1 MVAKQMTLDCEVAP
15 WPLPTTIEK
24 HLTAHSALLREL
36 FKKKIS
42 LPLQNEFTLQIIQ
55 KHTE

>member
-24 HLTAHSALLREL
+24 HLMVHSALLQDL
-36 FKKKIS
+36 F
-42 LPLQNEFTLQIIQ
+42 
-55 KHTE
+55 